1 MTAFVKGNTLTKE
14 QEKHILTLGDEDG
27 RYTDKELPISL
38 SIEKHSTHTGVLLKD
53 AEFTLYQKEGDNW
66 KELGIYYTGDGKDG
80 TEIGRVTVKGLSFGT
95 YKIKETKAPAGYLL
109 SEEDTGKDSSDPD
122 FPYQEKVI
130 TIDAD
135 HVAETDGEFVF
146 RANKS
151 NADSA
156 YSRFND
162 SPIYGRIRINKTGNV
177 MTGYASGTEEFTYKD
192 TGVAGA
198 VYALYAGENIMDDA
212 GNVIWKKDEKIDE
225 VTTDSKGYADFTNKK
240 TSYTKNFFMGHYY
253 IKETKA
259 PAGFDVDTETHEVV
273 LTWDAVAKDLDI
285 GSWQPDDENFKEQP
299 SHGDKFLCT
308 GEQLNTNIVNAKKDN
323 FT

>member
-1 MTAFVKGNTLTKE
+1 MVKEADCVFSKKEMTAFVKGTTLTKE

-27 RYTDKELPISL
+27 KYTDKELPISL

-53 AEFTLYQKEGDNW
+53 AEFTLYQKEGDDW
-66 KELGIYYTGDGKDG
+66 KELGKYYTGDGKDG
-80 TEIGRVTVKGLSFGT
+80 TELGRVTVKGLSFGT
-95 YKIKETKAPAGYLL
+95 YKIKETKAPDGYLL

-135 HVAETDGEFVF
+135 HVAESGGGIVF

-177 MTGYASGTEEFTYKD
+177 VTGYASATEEFTYKE
-192 TGVAGA
+192 TGVVGA
-198 VYALYAGENIMDDA
+198 VYALYAGEDIMDDA
-212 GNVIWKKDEKIDE
+212 GNMIWKKDEKIDE
-225 VTTDSKGYADFTNKK
+225 VTTDSKGYADFANKK
-240 TSYTKNFFMGHYY
+240 TATQRTSSWGITISKKQKLLPVLMSIRRHTK
-253 IKETKA
+253 
-259 PAGFDVDTETHEVV
+259 
-273 LTWDAVAKDLDI
+273 L
-285 GSWQPDDENFKEQP
+285 S
-299 SHGDKFLCT
+299 
-308 GEQLNTNIVNAKKDN
+308 
-323 FT
+323 